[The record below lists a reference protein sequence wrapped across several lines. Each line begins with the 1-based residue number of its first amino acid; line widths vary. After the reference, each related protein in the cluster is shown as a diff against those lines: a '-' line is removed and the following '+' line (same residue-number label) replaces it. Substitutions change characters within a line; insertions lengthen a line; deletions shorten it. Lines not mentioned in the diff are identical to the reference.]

1 MVTDRVSGAAAAS
14 GGVFAHDSGAAWFQR
29 RWGHLDLL
37 PPLPDGGGEACR
49 RYCSQRAEIC
59 GVLPSLQGNLSTHV
73 GVDNL
78 HVLRHVARW
87 CMASCLP
94 AFPHVKSGDVL
105 GLVQRMIHSSSVGAS
120 QVSKV

>member
-1 MVTDRVSGAAAAS
+1 MPGPRQTV
-14 GGVFAHDSGAAWFQR
+14 
-29 RWGHLDLL
+29 
-37 PPLPDGGGEACR
+37 
-49 RYCSQRAEIC
+49 QRAEIC
-59 GVLPSLQGNLSTHV
+59 GVLLSLQGNVSTHV

-78 HVLRHVARW
+78 NVLRHVSRW

-120 QVSKV
+120 QVSKVEGHADEDMVLRRQVREIDCRGNDADGANETAEFGRALFCCRCSA